1 MCILIKFNLEYDTR
15 LAKPDLFFYYYN
27 LTSKITVHFLV
38 LLIKV
43 NKTCII
49 WKVLSRR
56 RNKKNVS
63 TLPAKADKIKWFIDS
78 NTWFIE
84 ILILGNSVVTL

>member
-1 MCILIKFNLEYDTR
+1 MCILIKFYLEYDTR
-15 LAKPDLFFYYYN
+15 LAKPALFFYYYN

-49 WKVLSRR
+49 
-56 RNKKNVS
+56 
-63 TLPAKADKIKWFIDS
+63 
-78 NTWFIE
+78 
-84 ILILGNSVVTL
+84 